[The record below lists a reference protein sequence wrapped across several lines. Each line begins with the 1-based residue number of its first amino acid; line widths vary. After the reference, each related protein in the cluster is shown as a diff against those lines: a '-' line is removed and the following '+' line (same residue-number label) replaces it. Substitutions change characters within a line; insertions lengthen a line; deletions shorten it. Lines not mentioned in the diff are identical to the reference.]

1 MINLKYLFQKSAVFL
16 FLFVSL
22 IGCNNSVENDDALK
36 DEGTFDALNNTNC
49 FEVVKGE
56 TTYKR
61 WLSDYDSFEY
71 DYEGSMM
78 TAINLRELINEEVT
92 ANPENFRYKIYG
104 IDNYTFGDYASW
116 TNIQNAVVGI
126 GTRRVVFNPNQS
138 LDHSYNIKWAYRIVL
153 SPAAN

>member
-1 MINLKYLFQKSAVFL
+1 MRYSKIFFPKTVAFL
-16 FLFVSL
+16 LLLISL
-22 IGCNNSVENDDALK
+22 ICCNNSVQNDDALK
-36 DEGTFDALNNTNC
+36 DEKTFDAINNTNC

-78 TAINLRELINEEVT
+78 TAINLRELINEEIT
-92 ANPENFRYKIYG
+92 AAPENYRYKIYG
-104 IDNYTFGDYASW
+104 IDNYTFGDFASW
-116 TNIQNAVVGI
+116 TNIQNAVLGI
-126 GTRRVVFNPNQS
+126 GTRRVVFNPNQG
-138 LDHSYNIKWAYRIVL
+138 LDHSYNIKWAYKIVL